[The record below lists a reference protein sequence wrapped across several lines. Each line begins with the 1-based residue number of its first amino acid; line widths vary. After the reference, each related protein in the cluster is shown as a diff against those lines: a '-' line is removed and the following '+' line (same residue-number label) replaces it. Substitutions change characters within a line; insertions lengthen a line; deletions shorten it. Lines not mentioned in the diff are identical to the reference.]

1 MAQVSVNSTPI
12 LIIGATGF
20 LGGFLAGE
28 LKKKG
33 RKTLFLVRP
42 RGNDSTPPLLM
53 EIQPLGK
60 VFGLMP
66 FIFRYGPFF
75 FQKFNKKAILERS
88 DTISQLAENIQQ
100 HYAISNLS
108 VAEKAVQDGS
118 LQKLINGFIDVYY
131 PYFCDKR
138 IFDDHRA
145 KKSTGAFGDRMPS
158 VDIRCIQK
166 VHGLCHRSKLGVKD

>member
-66 FIFRYGPFF
+66 FFSGTDPSFF
-75 FQKFNKKAILERS
+75 KNSI
-88 DTISQLAENIQQ
+88 
-100 HYAISNLS
+100 
-108 VAEKAVQDGS
+108 
-118 LQKLINGFIDVYY
+118 
-131 PYFCDKR
+131 KR
-138 IFDDHRA
+138 LF
-145 KKSTGAFGDRMPS
+145 
-158 VDIRCIQK
+158 
-166 VHGLCHRSKLGVKD
+166 